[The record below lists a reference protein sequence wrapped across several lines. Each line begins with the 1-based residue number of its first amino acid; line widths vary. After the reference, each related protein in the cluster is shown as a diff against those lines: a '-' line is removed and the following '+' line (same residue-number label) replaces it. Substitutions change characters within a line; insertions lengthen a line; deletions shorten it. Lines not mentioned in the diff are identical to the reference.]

1 MSAADFPDS
10 RHRRGLHTDA
20 AMTAA
25 ILLLGLLLAASGGSI
40 VQRWRSS
47 PAGRQSPGFED
58 QLGVAANMAGL
69 IVVVWWA
76 LSFVI
81 AVAAALLDRCGNI
94 RAASATGKF
103 TPAFMR
109 RLALALVGLQLIT
122 APLATASLSR
132 ALPGYPGGTPAA
144 SAAWTPAGPAMTG
157 TPPPAGMA
165 TPGPVPQPGAPA
177 IADPQWR
184 PLSPVVEPGPLARRQ
199 LRLPQPGGEPT
210 EVTVRP
216 GDSLWSLS
224 AARLGP
230 YASDVDIA
238 VDWPLIYQANRDII
252 GANPNLL
259 RPGQV
264 LQLPSGH

>member
-1 MSAADFPDS
+1 MKAADFPDS
-10 RHRRGLHTDA
+10 RHRRGLHADA

-25 ILLLGLLLAASGGSI
+25 ILLLGLLLAATGGGI
-40 VQRWRSS
+40 VQRWPS
-47 PAGRQSPGFED
+47 PAGRPSPGFED

-69 IVVVWWA
+69 IVVMWWA

-122 APLATASLSR
+122 APLATASPPP
-132 ALPGYPGGTPAA
+132 ALPGYPGATSAA
-144 SAAWTPAGPAMTG
+144 SAAWTPTAGPAMTG
-157 TPPPAGMA
+157 TLPPAGIA
-165 TPGPVPQPGAPA
+165 TPGPVPQPGAQA

-184 PLSPVVEPGPLARRQ
+184 PLSPVVEPGPLARGR
-199 LRLPQPGGEPT
+199 LRAPQPGGPST

-252 GANPNLL
+252 GGNPNLL

-264 LQLPSGH
+264 LQLPPAH